1 MTARATPA
9 APAQQFAALADDT
22 RWAILELLGS
32 EPRSASELARELPVS
47 RQAIAKHL
55 AVLEAAG
62 LVDAVRDG
70 RSVRY
75 RAIGSSLSALADRLD
90 AIGKAWDARLG
101 RLAALAESRPPDAP
115 LGEQHPLPPDG
126 QQPLPLVE

>member
-1 MTARATPA
+1 MTATTA
-9 APAQQFAALADDT
+9 AAQQFAALADDT

-62 LVDAVRDG
+62 LVNAVRDG
-70 RSVRY
+70 RSVRH
-75 RAIGSSLSALADRLD
+75 RAIGASLSALADRLD
-90 AIGKAWDARLG
+90 AIGRSWDARLD
-101 RLAALAESRPPDAP
+101 RIAAMAEA
-115 LGEQHPLPPDG
+115 QHAAAATPV
-126 QQPLPLVE
+126 VE

>member
-1 MTARATPA
+1 MTAQTTPT

-70 RSVRY
+70 RSVRH
-75 RAIGSSLSALADRLD
+75 RAIGASLSALADRLD
-90 AIGKAWDARLG
+90 AIGRTWDARLG
-101 RLAALAESRPPDAP
+101 RLAALAEARPSVAP
-115 LGEQHPLPPDG
+115 LGEQ
-126 QQPLPLVE
+126 QPAPHAG